1 MRVLRYRVLAV
12 DNDEYAGCKDEVS
25 IIRRGMG
32 VSHVKLY
39 STCWI
44 GEYKVAGGRLEEQA
58 EDEEMAATAA
68 EKT

>member
-1 MRVLRYRVLAV
+1 
-12 DNDEYAGCKDEVS
+12 
-25 IIRRGMG
+25 MG